1 MFFNISHASLIA
13 FVESCEHE
21 HVEVTHLELEQEEAC
36 DDLCDIHH
44 LFHFSAIIIEQKI
57 VLNEEK
63 KYLPPETKH
72 TFLPPLHKQSTI
84 KPPIA

>member
-44 LFHFSAIIIEQKI
+44 LFHFSAIIIERDM
-57 VLNEEK
+57 VLNEDR
-63 KYLPPETKH
+63 KYLLPTSKH
-72 TFLPPLHKQSTI
+72 TFFPPLYNEMMI
-84 KPPIA
+84 KPPIS